1 MTKKKF
7 VEKTNFQKNTK
18 MATLANEQRA
28 HQSSE
33 LSSNS
38 VNQKTWRIDHFEHIF
53 NFSGCL
59 FSSAKRSHYINIR
72 FSWNFLREKG
82 ENHSNLLEFYN
93 RKGATLTHL
102 LDFTFQNYENSSI
115 LLTNGFFWKE
125 ALFFLHNDGLAPT
138 GHECTHQKFHFYS
151 IVKILQNKCLL
162 YKYQ

>member
-1 MTKKKF
+1 
-7 VEKTNFQKNTK
+7 

-59 FSSAKRSHYINIR
+59 FSFAKRSHYINIR
-72 FSWNFLREKG
+72 FSWNFLRGKE
-82 ENHSNLLEFYN
+82 ENHSNLLEFFN
-93 RKGATLTHL
+93 RKGATSTHL

-115 LLTNGFFWKE
+115 LLTNGFFLERGAFFSSQWQFSSDRPWMYSSKIPF
-125 ALFFLHNDGLAPT
+125 LFNSQDITKQMSLVQISINRLLHP
-138 GHECTHQKFHFYS
+138 
-151 IVKILQNKCLL
+151 ILVPR
-162 YKYQ
+162 